1 MHSLYF
7 EPDGTLSVHI
17 EYEQEFALK
26 QFIKI
31 IDDNSV
37 LIPPALHIHRDDGTI
52 ESFALYHR
60 RA

>member
-1 MHSLYF
+1 MNSLYF
-7 EPDGTLSVHI
+7 EPDGTISVHI

-31 IDDNSV
+31 INDSSV
-37 LIPPALHIHRDDGTI
+37 IIPPYLNIHREDGTI